1 MIPARMQNL
10 GKTQII
16 AQAANY
22 PVHGDVSIGALAN
35 PKQTRSSSYA
45 RACIQFPKVC

>member
-16 AQAANY
+16 AQPANHRL
-22 PVHGDVSIGALAN
+22 PEGVSIGALAN

-45 RACIQFPKVC
+45 RACIQPPKVC